1 MRYQKAAEEN
11 SDLIDKTTK
20 VSKDLPQNNTETVT
34 N

>member
-1 MRYQKAAEEN
+1 MGSQKAAEEN